1 MSQSSTASQWT
12 TSKIGATTKSP
23 QNTIYTTTT
32 TSTTPGIDNKYF
44 SLTVKSTKKKKNKF
58 QGALIPKIL

>member
-12 TSKIGATTKSP
+12 TSKIGATTKFP
-23 QNTIYTTTT
+23 QNTIFTTTT

-44 SLTVKSTKKKKNKF
+44 SLTVKSTKK
-58 QGALIPKIL
+58 